1 MTLRHPMRRGAAI
14 VEAAVVLG
22 VFLTLLLGSLD
33 LALAVLR
40 SNALAEAA
48 RRLTRAA
55 IVRGED
61 ATAVFTPWGPTTCQG
76 TANDGS
82 DYADAIRDALVV
94 AKLTDVKYRLEW
106 PDGDNASGDRVEAT
120 ITSNYAPI
128 LPSVFGSTRYNLQAT
143 STMRI
148 EH

>member
-1 MTLRHPMRRGAAI
+1 MTIRHPSRRGAAM

-61 ATAVFTPWGPTTCQG
+61 ATAVFTPWGPTSCQG

-82 DYADAIRDALVV
+82 EYADAFRDALIV
-94 AKLTDVKYRLEW
+94 AKLSEVKYRLEW
-106 PDGDNASGDRVEAT
+106 PDGNNDAGDRVQAT
-120 ITSNYAPI
+120 ITSKYAPI
-128 LPSVFGSTRYNLQAT
+128 LPSLFGSTPYNLQAV

>member
-1 MTLRHPMRRGAAI
+1 M

-48 RRLTRAA
+48 RRLARAA
-55 IVRGED
+55 IVHGED
-61 ATAVFTPWGPTTCQG
+61 SAAVFTPWGPATCQG
-76 TANDGS
+76 TASDGS

-94 AKLTDVKYRLEW
+94 AKLSEVKYQLIW
-106 PDGDNASGDRVEAT
+106 PDGDNAGGDRVQAT
-120 ITSNYAPI
+120 LTSKYAPI
-128 LPSVFGSTRYNLQAT
+128 LPSLFGSASYTLQAT
-143 STMRI
+143 SVMRI

>member
-1 MTLRHPMRRGAAI
+1 MEG
-14 VEAAVVLG
+14 AVVLG

-61 ATAVFTPWGPTTCQG
+61 SADLFTPWGPTICEAG
-76 TANDGS
+76 ANDGS
-82 DYADAIRDALVV
+82 DYAVCIRDALVV
-94 AKLTDVKYRLEW
+94 AKLSEVKYRLEW
-106 PDGDNASGDRVEAT
+106 PDGGNAAGDRVQAT
-120 ITSNYAPI
+120 ITSKYAPI
-128 LPSVFGSTRYNLQAT
+128 IPSLFGSAPYNLQAT